1 MLSRTAEGL
10 FWLGRYIERAENTAR
25 LLEAARQIDQMPLS
39 SPELGS
45 EWSAILIAAGC
56 RSTYPGDIERAD
68 GDSAIRHMIVDDK
81 NPSSIRNCFEAAR
94 SNARAQRIALTIEV
108 WSSIND
114 AWREMREMTAA
125 DCCSGGELSRILE
138 RVRSLAAE
146 FRGSITAT
154 QLRNAGFDFLRL
166 GEAVER
172 ADATARLLDVKYHVL
187 LPEALSVG
195 GSYDQLQWN
204 HILNAAG
211 ARSSYRWV
219 YRAEVSAELVVDF
232 LMLNRQFPRSFSY
245 SFGGIVRRLE
255 RLCEAPARNQNALL
269 QATAMKNS
277 LERDSARLILYG
289 GLHEYLTYKIERTIK
304 LATTIGTDFGFE
316 SAAKQAGNQT
326 QE

>member
-25 LLEAARQIDQMPLS
+25 LLEAALQIDQMPIS
-39 SPELGS
+39 SPEVGS

-68 GDSAIRHMIVDDK
+68 GPAAIRHMLIDEA

-108 WSSIND
+108 WSSINES
-114 AWREMREMTAA
+114 WREMRALSEA
-125 DCCSGGELSRILE
+125 DCSGAGLPRILE

-146 FRGSITAT
+146 FRGLISGT

-187 LPEALSVG
+187 LPEAFAVG

-211 ARSSYRWV
+211 ARTSYRWA

-232 LMLNRQFPRSFSY
+232 LLLNRQFPRSLRY
-245 SFGGIVRRLE
+245 CYDRILRRLE
-255 RLCEAPARNQNALL
+255 RLCENANFESKALF
-269 QATAMKNS
+269 QATAMRNS
-277 LERDSARLILYG
+277 LKRDDARLILLG
-289 GLHEYLTYKIERTIK
+289 GLHEYLTDKIERTIK
-304 LATTIGTDFGFE
+304 LATTIGSDFGFE
-316 SAAKQAGNQT
+316 TVAIQATSQT
-326 QE
+326 QS